1 MGVIIAIPLTIR
13 FFLSFYVSQYKGRFI
28 FDVGQKRFSRTE
40 KCPEKKSPV
49 FSCNGLFQID
59 YFDKNGFD
67 DVGANECQ

>member
-13 FFLSFYVSQYKGRFI
+13 FFFYHFTSPSTRVDLYLTLGKNISHVPKS
-28 FDVGQKRFSRTE
+28 V
-40 KCPEKKSPV
+40 PKKSPV

>member
-13 FFLSFYVSQYKGRFI
+13 LFFYHFTSPSTRVDLLSHVQRS
-28 FDVGQKRFSRTE
+28 V
-40 KCPEKKSPV
+40 PKKSPV